1 MPSNDPA
8 EYHYCRWSEEEESYF
23 PLRADKWGNI
33 QRAIGNG
40 SVCFLRAGEYHFL
53 ILNDVPL
60 LSSVISWSPRMTIE
74 CSGVRSRLETRRET
88 IKAEEAENLRCF
100 SSFENVHVFGF
111 SSVSKR
117 FSIMQR
123 LGHRLN
129 QLHEFYIYS
138 KNSTSTISW
147 QQLAQAL
154 KKTKQTALIVYL
166 PWLCVSVWIQ
176 VCLLM
181 EVFIGPPVAKTWLVE
196 KHNAKGSCS
205 WASICSW
212 TLDQHQFKISCSE
225 VRLLT
230 PIFF

>member
-8 EYHYCRWSEEEESYF
+8 EYHYCQWSEEEESYF

-33 QRAIGNG
+33 QRAIGND
-40 SVCFLRAGEYHFL
+40 SVCFPRAGEYHFL

-100 SSFENVHVFGF
+100 NSFENVHVFGF

-117 FSIMQR
+117 FSIVQT

-129 QLHEFYIYS
+129 QLYELYIYILRILQGLCWLS
-138 KNSTSTISW
+138 VSRISW
-147 QQLAQAL
+147 LQLARIF
-154 KKTKQTALIVYL
+154 KRDKTNSI
-166 PWLCVSVWIQ
+166 
-176 VCLLM
+176 CLLPM
-181 EVFIGPPVAKTWLVE
+181 ALCASMDSGCVCWWMIYWTSSGKNLITTTVGVKT
-196 KHNAKGSCS
+196 
-205 WASICSW
+205 
-212 TLDQHQFKISCSE
+212 
-225 VRLLT
+225 
-230 PIFF
+230 

>member
-1 MPSNDPA
+1 MPSNDPV

-40 SVCFLRAGEYHFL
+40 SVCFPRAGEYHFL

-88 IKAEEAENLRCF
+88 IKAEEAGNLRCF

-117 FSIMQR
+117 SQNR
-123 LGHRLN
+123 AEVGSQVEPAVWVL
-129 QLHEFYIYS
+129 YIY
-138 KNSTSTISW
+138 I
-147 QQLAQAL
+147 LRIL
-154 KKTKQTALIVYL
+154 
-166 PWLCVSVWIQ
+166 
-176 VCLLM
+176 
-181 EVFIGPPVAKTWLVE
+181 PPV
-196 KHNAKGSCS
+196 H
-205 WASICSW
+205 
-212 TLDQHQFKISCSE
+212 FKYN
-225 VRLLT
+225 
-230 PIFF
+230 